1 MGIHGILLAV
11 SAIAGSLLLCASGR
25 VPASGTAAPAAET
38 AVPDRHQALYET
50 VGIAGEVPFAVFD
63 AALTGYERIR
73 SRKKDILVLVD
84 YSKPSTEERFYVID
98 LRNRRLVCKSL
109 VAHGRGSGDTYAT
122 SFSNTPGSHQSSLG
136 FYLTL
141 NAYQGRNGY
150 SLRLDGL
157 EPGINDKAYERA
169 IVIHGAD
176 YCTKAFLDTA
186 GRLGRSFGCPSLPK
200 EISDKIIDTIKEGAV
215 LFIYAD
221 DKEYRLNS
229 PILSDSETFA
239 MQ

>member
-1 MGIHGILLAV
+1 MGIRRILLTV
-11 SAIAGSLLLCASGR
+11 SAIAGSLLLCSSGK
-25 VPASGTAAPAAET
+25 VPADGTVSAAAEST
-38 AVPDRHQALYET
+38 ARDLHKTLYET
-50 VGIAGEVPFAVFD
+50 TGMEEEVSYAAFD
-63 AALTGYERIR
+63 EALTGYERID
-73 SRKKDILVLVD
+73 SRKKEILVFVD
-84 YSKPSTEERFYVID
+84 FSKPSTQERLYVID
-98 LRNRRLVCKSL
+98 MKNRRLLYKSL

-141 NAYQGRNGY
+141 NTYQGR
-150 SLRLDGL
+150 
-157 EPGINDKAYERA
+157 NDKAYERA

-176 YCTKAFLDTA
+176 YCTKAFLNTA